1 MNAATLAGGAAVL
14 LWSTLALLTAGATR
28 IPTLQLVFLTFSV
41 ASALGLAYALV
52 RGVNVFGA
60 ARRHPGALLLTT
72 AALGGYH
79 FFYFVALANAPVVDA
94 SLIAYLWPLLIVV
107 FAAAAGGTRVTRWH
121 FLGAALGLAGAALVI
136 AARGTLAAS
145 PRFLAGYGAALACAF
160 VWSAYSVA
168 NRRHAGAPTEL
179 VALACALVA
188 LVALPTHLYFETFA
202 LPSDREWPAIL
213 LLGAGPVGAAFFLW
227 DHGTKH
233 GRIALLGALS
243 YAAPVLSTAFLVA
256 AGDAIPTWHIGA
268 GCVLVAGGAALA
280 AYGERRVG

>member
-1 MNAATLAGGAAVL
+1 MNAATLAGSAAVL

-28 IPTLQLVFLTFSV
+28 IPPLELLFLTFGV
-41 ASALGLAYALV
+41 ASVLGLAYALA
-52 RGVNVFGA
+52 RRVNVFGA
-60 ARRHPGALLLTT
+60 ARRHPAALLLAT

-79 FFYFVALANAPVVDA
+79 FFYFVALAHAPVVDA

-107 FAAAAGGTRVTRWH
+107 FAAAAGGARVTRLH
-121 FLGAALGLAGAALVI
+121 FAGAALGLAGAWLVI
-136 AARGTLAAS
+136 AARGALALS
-145 PRFLAGYGAALACAF
+145 PRYVMGYGAALACALI
-160 VWSAYSVA
+160 WSAYSVA
-168 NRRHAGAPTEL
+168 NRRHASAPTEL

-188 LVALPTHLYFETFA
+188 LLAAPAHLYFETFA
-202 LPSDREWPAIL
+202 LPSDREWPFIL

-233 GRIALLGALS
+233 GRLALLGALS
-243 YAAPVLSTAFLVA
+243 YAAPVLSTAFLIA
-256 AGDAIPTWHIGA
+256 AGDAAPTWHIGA